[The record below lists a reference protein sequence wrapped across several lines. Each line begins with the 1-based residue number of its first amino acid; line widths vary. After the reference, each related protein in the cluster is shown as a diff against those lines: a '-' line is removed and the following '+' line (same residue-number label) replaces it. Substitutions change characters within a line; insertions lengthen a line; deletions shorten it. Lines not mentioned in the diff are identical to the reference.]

1 MQDMSSHGRVQRSGK
16 SINLEAN
23 ILSEWLGAT
32 AALRQRLKLRTVV
45 LAAVICGGSVALPQL
60 SGMSAAM
67 AGRAARAQARN
78 AQSAKVEAELDRRA
92 KAEEP
97 RVQEARMLA
106 DSRANLN
113 TLLGNITLVVNA
125 VPTSVT
131 FDTVRAE
138 ILDAELTM
146 TCKSQAENDA
156 AGQLFVDGASKGPNV
171 VYAVQASTMK
181 SNVLADNGVAFDFI
195 KRVNLE
201 P

>member
-1 MQDMSSHGRVQRSGK
+1 VQRSGK

-32 AALRQRLKLRTVV
+32 AALRQRLKLRAVV
-45 LAAVICGGSVALPQL
+45 LAAVICGGAVALPQL
-60 SGMSAAM
+60 SGMSTAM
-67 AGRAARAQARN
+67 AARAAGAQARN

-92 KAEEP
+92 KADQP
-97 RVQEARMLA
+97 RVQEAHMLA

-113 TLLGNITLVVNA
+113 TLLGNLTLVVNA

-138 ILDAELTM
+138 ILDAELTI

-181 SNVLADNGVAFDFI
+181 SNVLAKNGVAFDFI